1 MNSPLHSLRWR
12 LQLWHSL
19 ILLATIGGVC
29 VAVYRLA
36 WNNELRRI
44 DKELGQRERAL
55 VFALAQAAGGSGT
68 SAKSPR
74 PLSPEE
80 ILEHLSAS
88 GVTLP
93 AETTAFFQGHEPGF
107 AYFSFRDR
115 ADRILLQ
122 SPNAPAD
129 LALLRPPE
137 QGLVE
142 EIRSVDRRRESYR
155 SSDQGLRGLIGR
167 DITPEQDE
175 MRRFAWSLAAAG
187 GAVWA
192 LGLLGGWWLAGRAI
206 RPIETISRTAS
217 RIAEGNLQERIE
229 NVGTASELDQLSGVL
244 NRTFD
249 RLRETFQRQRQ
260 FTADAAHEL
269 RTPITILTAE
279 TQRILKRDRSAEEY
293 RDAFVTCAQTVARM
307 RRLVEDLLL
316 LARQEADTAPHE
328 PCDLAAILREAV
340 EHLTTLATAKNIV
353 IHTDLQ
359 PAECVAHPPGITTV
373 ANNLLANAIQ
383 HHPGGGHVHIS
394 TQRENGHA
402 TFTIRDDGPGIA
414 AADLPHIFD
423 RFYRADKARTAD
435 ASLHTGLGLAI
446 VKTILDAH
454 AGIIECQ
461 STFGEGAT
469 FVVHL
474 PESARGFKAPDR
486 HKPTPAASAVLLD
499 QPPAVH
505 TIYPCDRRAPS
516 AAPE

>member
-1 MNSPLHSLRWR
+1 MTSPLHSLRWR

-44 DKELGQRERAL
+44 DKDLAQKERAL
-55 VFALAQAAGGSGT
+55 IFALAQ
-68 SAKSPR
+68 SAPGADALVRSPR
-74 PLSPEE
+74 PFSPAE
-80 ILEHLSAS
+80 IMELLAGG

-93 AETTAFFQGHEPGF
+93 AETAAVFQGHEPGF

-115 ADRILLQ
+115 DDRVLLE
-122 SPNAPAD
+122 SSNAPAG
-129 LALLRPPE
+129 LALLPIPE
-137 QGLVE
+137 REFSE
-142 EIRSVDRRRESYR
+142 EIRSVDRRRESCR
-155 SSDQGLRGLIGR
+155 SSDQGLRHLVGR
-167 DITPEQDE
+167 DITPELDE
-175 MRRFAWSLAAAG
+175 MRRFAWSLTAAG

-249 RLRETFQRQRQ
+249 RLHEAFERQQR

-279 TQRILKRDRSAEEY
+279 TQRILKRERSAEEY
-293 RDAFVTCAQTVARM
+293 RDAFETCAQTIARL

-316 LARQEADTAPHE
+316 LARQEADTAPRQ
-328 PCDLAAILREAV
+328 PCDLAAILRETVA
-340 EHLTTLATAKNIV
+340 HLTPLATAKNIQ

-394 TQRENGHA
+394 THRENGRA
-402 TFTIRDDGPGIA
+402 CLTIRDDGPGIA
-414 AADLPHIFD
+414 ADDIPHIFD

-454 AGIIECQ
+454 AGTIECQ
-461 STFGEGAT
+461 STLGEGAT

-474 PESARGFKAPDR
+474 PENARTSRPSDR
-486 HKPTPAASAVLLD
+486 H
-499 QPPAVH
+499 
-505 TIYPCDRRAPS
+505 
-516 AAPE
+516 